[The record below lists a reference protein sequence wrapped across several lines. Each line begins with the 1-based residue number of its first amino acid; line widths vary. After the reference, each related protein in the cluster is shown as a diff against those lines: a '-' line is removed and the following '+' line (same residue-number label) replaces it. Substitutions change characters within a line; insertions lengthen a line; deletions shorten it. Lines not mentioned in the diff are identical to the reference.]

1 MNQESGKKDVQAIYP
16 QYINTYEQQDEISL
30 VDLWIALLKF
40 KKVYLW
46 SFIFSIM
53 VGISAV
59 TLLSTPQ
66 YLMTTVM
73 EMPNHGGKPIEP
85 PEVVI
90 NKINTLILPQLARD
104 TEKTGGLAILGLDV
118 SNPKGTNL
126 IVITNKV
133 TENQKIVFSEFQ
145 SEVSARLINIHQDM
159 LYDLNSSLRKAIVI
173 EERLSPEDLT
183 REAYVKEFRP
193 DVWRNIVQLED
204 RIKAKDEF
212 TASGHDNADLAAL
225 ERMRLVTQ
233 EVGGLMDQKISLLE
247 NLNIS
252 FDLHKA
258 DVKASE
264 RKILELKGE
273 IQNKVTK
280 INSQSELSLKPV
292 NRPKNLLYSI
302 VILLSI
308 FLAFAFTLVVMF
320 RAKVIERLAEKAK
333 Q

>member
-73 EMPNHGGKPIEP
+73 EMVSHGGKPIEP

-90 NKINTLILPQLARD
+90 NKINTVILPQLARD
-104 TEKTGGLAILGLDV
+104 TEKTGGLAILELNV
-118 SNPKGTNL
+118 SNPKATNL

-159 LYDLNSSLRKAIVI
+159 LYDLNSALRKAIEI
-173 EERLSPEDLT
+173 EKRLRPEDLT

-193 DVWRNIVQLED
+193 DVWHNIVQLED
-204 RIKAKDEF
+204 RIKAKVKF
-212 TASGHDNADLAAL
+212 TDPGHDNADLAAL
-225 ERMRLVTQ
+225 ERMMLVTQ
-233 EVGGLMDQKISLLE
+233 EVGALMDQKISLVE
-247 NLNIS
+247 NLDIS
-252 FDLHKA
+252 FDLYRA
-258 DVKASE
+258 DVKVSD

-273 IQNKVTK
+273 IQNKLTK
-280 INSQSELSLKPV
+280 IISQSELSLKPV
-292 NRPKNLLYSI
+292 NPSKSLLYSI

-308 FLAFAFTLVVMF
+308 FLAIAFTLVIMF
-320 RAKVIERLAEKAK
+320 RAKVIERMAEEA
-333 Q
+333 

>member
-258 DVKASE
+258 DVKASD
-264 RKILELKGE
+264 RKILELNGE
-273 IQNKVTK
+273 IQNKLTK
-280 INSQSELSLKPV
+280 IISQSELSLMPV
-292 NRPKNLLYSI
+292 NRPKSLLYSI
-302 VILLSI
+302 AILLSI
-308 FLAFAFTLVVMF
+308 FFALAFTLVIMF
-320 RAKVIERLAEKAK
+320 RAKVIERMAEKA
-333 Q
+333 

>member
-145 SEVSARLINIHQDM
+145 SEVSARLINIHQDI
-159 LYDLNSSLRKAIVI
+159 LYGLNSSLRKAIEI
-173 EERLSPEDLT
+173 EKRLRPEDLT

-193 DVWRNIVQLED
+193 DVSRNIVQLED
-204 RIKAKDEF
+204 RIKAKTKS
-212 TASGHDNADLAAL
+212 TAYGLDNADPAAL
-225 ERMRLVTQ
+225 ELMMLVTQ

-258 DVKASE
+258 DVKASD
-264 RKILELKGE
+264 RKILELNGE
-273 IQNKVTK
+273 IQNKLTK
-280 INSQSELSLKPV
+280 IISQSELSLMPV
-292 NRPKNLLYSI
+292 NRPKSLLYSI
-302 VILLSI
+302 AILLSI
-308 FLAFAFTLVVMF
+308 FFALAFTLVIMF
-320 RAKVIERLAEKAK
+320 RAKVIERMAEKA
-333 Q
+333 